1 MRKPN
6 AILHMT
12 GYGLVYGLLLAMLY
26 IWGYLIL
33 IETGDFGSMGATLG
47 VIGFVG
53 YFAFLFGA
61 LPGGIMGF
69 IEGWLLAFLTRDLQ
83 PPMSQE
89 KYTSTRNLSLGIIGG
104 LTFLGMTSLLTLLFG
119 LPSLN
124 DVFFWLIFTILPG
137 LVAGGAAM
145 YAVNRYMLKLRAW
158 ANIGKAKNDYKAKNQ
173 LADSDTE
180 SETPLATEDEAQ
192 VNQLRQG

>member
-33 IETGDFGSMGATLG
+33 IDTGDFGSMGATLG
-47 VIGFVG
+47 VLGFVG
-53 YFAFLFGA
+53 FYSFIFGA
-61 LPGGIMGF
+61 IPGGIMGF
-69 IEGWLLAFLTRDLQ
+69 VEGWLLAFLTRDLQ

-89 KYTSTRNLSLGIIGG
+89 KYISTRNLSLGIIGG

-124 DVFFWLIFTILPG
+124 DFFFWMVFTILPA

-158 ANIGKAKNDYKAKNQ
+158 ANVGKAKNDYKAKNQ
-173 LADSDTE
+173 MAYTDTE
-180 SETPLATEDEAQ
+180 SETPLSTEDEAQ
-192 VNQLRQG
+192 VNELRQG